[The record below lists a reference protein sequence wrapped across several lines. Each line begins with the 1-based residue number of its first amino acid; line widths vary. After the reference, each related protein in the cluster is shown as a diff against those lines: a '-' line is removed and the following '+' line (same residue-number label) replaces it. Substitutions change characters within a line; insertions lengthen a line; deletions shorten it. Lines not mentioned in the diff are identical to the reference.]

1 MSFVTL
7 TYALF
12 LYFFSLLF
20 LLPLLIKTL
29 VYLHASSTI
38 HQLLMAAFLAILCS
52 LGLAVPTAMLYLS
65 LVVG

>member
-29 VYLHASSTI
+29 VYLHASSSI
-38 HQLLMAAFLAILCS
+38 RQLLMVVFLAILCS
-52 LGLAVPTAMLYLS
+52 IGLAVPTAMFYLS